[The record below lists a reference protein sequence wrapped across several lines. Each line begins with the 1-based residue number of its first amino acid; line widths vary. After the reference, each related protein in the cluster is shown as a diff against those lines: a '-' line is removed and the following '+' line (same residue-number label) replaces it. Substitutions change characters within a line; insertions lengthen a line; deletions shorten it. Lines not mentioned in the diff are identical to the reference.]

1 MSENTPA
8 YGELLDA
15 LRPVF
20 VSCTSGSNAFTDVDA
35 EICGAVMTPGN
46 ADYFYRHDPIVE
58 SVRALLLKRS
68 QLGIAKYGCDMTRTD
83 LELIEWH
90 QHRLEELLDSAVY
103 TMRIIAQMRTEMDDG
118 K

>member
-1 MSENTPA
+1 MTPA
-8 YGELLDA
+8 D
-15 LRPVF
+15 
-20 VSCTSGSNAFTDVDA
+20 S
-35 EICGAVMTPGN
+35 
-46 ADYFYRHDPIVE
+46 DYIFQRDPIVE